1 MHPTRHQ
8 RVKLNNSATFQSKFL
23 KVKPKH
29 LNNRRESTLEISS
42 NMEIHMMKRSIARLL
57 GGLGR
62 WAVSIEGKL
71 IPHSAP
77 EAFKNRLAKWQQLW
91 FVVDIPLFIDSQAVE
106 KLYDALSRPE
116 FETKS
121 RRLSSTKT
129 KSNEFQDDLTL
140 TGEIGLAPFM
150 KASTSAKF
158 GQKRNTSDSHTNDL
172 NQEANHST
180 EMRFEKIINF
190 YARNYPDRVFWVKN
204 DLSEVNDTN
213 GQLLTWQNV
222 SDLIPAPAPRP
233 LIVFDLPKGSKL
245 IPMAA
250 ENVKGELKEIYKEYI
265 NKLPN
270 GNQIPPYNS
279 TPGNPNIYWEKLEEL
294 FDPIIAMRSIEESTN
309 DGNRIDWLDYRLI
322 SKSGNTVIPIHLHLV
337 PKGEYN
343 TGTFAYQTVRRGF
356 KHGIKIVGTLKQG
369 EDVNVLAIY
378 EN

>member
-1 MHPTRHQ
+1 
-8 RVKLNNSATFQSKFL
+8 
-23 KVKPKH
+23 
-29 LNNRRESTLEISS
+29 
-42 NMEIHMMKRSIARLL
+42 
-57 GGLGR
+57 
-62 WAVSIEGKL
+62 
-71 IPHSAP
+71 
-77 EAFKNRLAKWQQLW
+77 
-91 FVVDIPLFIDSQAVE
+91 
-106 KLYDALSRPE
+106 
-116 FETKS
+116 
-121 RRLSSTKT
+121 
-129 KSNEFQDDLTL
+129 
-140 TGEIGLAPFM
+140 M